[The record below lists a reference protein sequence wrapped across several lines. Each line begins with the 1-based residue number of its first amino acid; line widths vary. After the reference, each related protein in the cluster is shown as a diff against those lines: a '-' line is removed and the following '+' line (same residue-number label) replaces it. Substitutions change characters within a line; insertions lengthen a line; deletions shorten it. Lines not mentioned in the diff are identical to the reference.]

1 MWSPLTLE
9 NSLILATVRTE
20 PDVRRICELVA
31 RSPQWPVIVRSAER
45 WRVVPSVY
53 LQLKQCAQ
61 AGRVPGPVM
70 EGLKHLYYRETIRG
84 FAQRELLRAA
94 LLRFAEASVP
104 VIVLKGAA
112 LATLVYPSHARRPT
126 RRIELLVH
134 RRDLHRVEAV
144 LRSLREAHG
153 APVGGPQSYD
163 LIDVRHHIFGQSRVE
178 EMPAA
183 VGIPI
188 EDFWARART
197 VQIASAPA
205 LVFGHEDLLLHLAMH
220 LVADAFVG
228 RVRTLCDIG
237 ETNRRYGDA
246 IDWSQL
252 IERARAYDLAKPLYY
267 SLRLARELVGAGVPS
282 QALLNL
288 RASFDQLPLEDRFIA
303 AGARRAL
310 LRDAQ
315 STSSL
320 AAVTALGVR
329 LLLTRRARD
338 RVRIVGR
345 YLTRAYQGHLRRVA
359 RRDPSASHGT
369 GSGLAKSSRT
379 RQTTAHPTFYGDR
392 PVDTQAHV
400 AVTYDQNASDGLG
413 SQLQRIY
420 GLYALSRAL
429 DIKYVH
435 TPLGQVAYQGLMP
448 LLAGRNDPDF
458 ATRCNLFFALPSD
471 DFDLEGCERIHVPAP
486 NEKRIEQYRRYAAAI
501 GRPVLLRAHNPYGY
515 IDRHPEAYL
524 AVRAVSPYR
533 DLQREG
539 PIRICIHLRRG
550 DRVLS
555 RDPRLLP
562 NAYYLRACGAVL
574 NALQN
579 QRVSFLVRLHTEAP
593 SRPCTIYPG
602 FSGMQ
607 LSGMFV
613 DFNRPSTLDSA
624 AHLLEEFKALPN
636 LTMVLNVEPNVALD
650 DFATADVLI
659 LSYSCLGYVGGLLNP
674 HGLVIAA
681 PDLPPPRNFHAALP
695 DWLVAD
701 EQGNVDATRL
711 AASVVGLLRNRVCG
725 TCPPADSNSPHPG
738 LRATTSGN

>member
-1 MWSPLTLE
+1 MSSPLTLE
-9 NSLILATVRTE
+9 NSLILACVRTE
-20 PDVRRICELVA
+20 PDVQRIRELVE
-31 RSPQWPVIVRSAER
+31 RCPEWPVIVRKAER

-53 LQLKQCAQ
+53 LQLRRGAQ
-61 AGRVPGPVM
+61 SGRVPGPVA
-70 EGLKHLYYRETIRG
+70 EGLKHLYYRDTIRG
-84 FAQRELLRAA
+84 VAKRELLRAA

-112 LATLVYPSHARRPT
+112 LATLVYQSHALRPT

-134 RRDLHRVEAV
+134 RRDLARVEAV
-144 LRSLREAHG
+144 LRSLREAPG
-153 APVGGPQSYD
+153 APVGGPQGYA
-163 LIDVRHHIFGQSRVE
+163 LLDVRHDIFGQSSVE

-188 EDFWARART
+188 EDFWARARP
-197 VQIASAPA
+197 VQIASVPT

-220 LVADAFVG
+220 LTAHAFVG

-237 ETNRRYGDA
+237 ETCRRYGDA

-252 IERARAYDLAKPLYY
+252 IARACAYDLAKPLYY

-282 QALLNL
+282 QALMAL

-315 STSSL
+315 STSRL
-320 AAVTALGVR
+320 ATVTALGVR

-338 RVRIVGR
+338 GVTIVGR
-345 YLTRAYQGHLRRVA
+345 HLARACEGRLRRLAA
-359 RRDPSASHGT
+359 RPDPSPSHGA
-369 GSGLAKSSRT
+369 GSGSTNSSRT
-379 RQTTAHPTFYGDR
+379 RQATAHPTFYGDR
-392 PVDTQAHV
+392 PVDTQGHV

-435 TPLGQVAYQGLMP
+435 TPLGQVDYQGLMP
-448 LLAGRNDPDF
+448 LLAGRTDPDF
-458 ATRCNLFFALPSD
+458 AARCNSFFALPSD
-471 DFDLEGCERIHVPAP
+471 DFDLDGCERLLVPYP
-486 NEKRIEQYRRYAAAI
+486 NEKRIEQYRRYAAAT
-501 GRPVLLRAHNPYGY
+501 GRPVLLRAHEPYGY
-515 IDRHPEAYL
+515 TDPHPEAYL

-533 DLQREG
+533 DFRREG
-539 PIRICIHLRRG
+539 PIRICIHVRRG
-550 DRVLS
+550 DRVMS
-555 RDPRLLP
+555 RDPRLLS
-562 NAYYLRACGAVL
+562 NAYYLRACEAVV
-574 NALQN
+574 NALHK
-579 QRVSFLVRLHTEAP
+579 QRVSFVVRLHTEAP
-593 SRPCTIYPG
+593 SRPCTVYPG
-602 FSGMQ
+602 

-613 DFNRPSTLDSA
+613 DINEPSTLNSA
-624 AHLLEEFKALPN
+624 AHSLEEFKALPN
-636 LTMVLNVEPNVALD
+636 LTMVLNVEPREALD

-659 LSYSCLGYVGGLLNP
+659 LSCSCLGYVGGLLNP

-701 EQGNVDATRL
+701 EQGNVDATQL
-711 AASVVGLLRNRVCG
+711 AARVAGLLRNR
-725 TCPPADSNSPHPG
+725 
-738 LRATTSGN
+738 